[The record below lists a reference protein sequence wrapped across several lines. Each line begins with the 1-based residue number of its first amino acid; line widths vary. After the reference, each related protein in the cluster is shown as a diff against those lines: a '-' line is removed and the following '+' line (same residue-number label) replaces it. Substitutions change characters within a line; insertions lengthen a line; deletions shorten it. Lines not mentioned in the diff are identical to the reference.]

1 MALRHTLLAV
11 PVFVCILSG
20 CTTGLNDNNIVLV
33 GSDEV
38 HALLEK
44 ATKTGR
50 LSSLALVDPR
60 SPEEFAAAH
69 LPGAINIEPIQHGGK
84 PPRAL
89 QAARDVIVYGLDPG
103 DALARGMTK
112 RLMECG
118 VSGVRLF
125 AGGLRAWTLQHFQLE
140 PPGANPFPEDS
151 AAEAPSVLT
160 PQPTARP

>member
-1 MALRHTLLAV
+1 MALRHTLYAL
-11 PVFVCILSG
+11 PLFVCVMSG

-44 ATKTGR
+44 ASKPGKAHM
-50 LSSLALVDPR
+50 LVLVDPR

-69 LPGAINIEPIQHGGK
+69 LPGAINVEPIQSDQK
-84 PPRAL
+84 PPKTIQKAWY
-89 QAARDVIVYGLDPG
+89 VVVYGLDPG

-112 RLMECG
+112 RLMERG

-125 AGGLRAWTLQHFQLE
+125 AGGLRAWTWQHFPLE
-140 PPGANPFPEDS
+140 PAGANPFPEDNAEVDQS
-151 AAEAPSVLT
+151 APKAP
-160 PQPTARP
+160 PQPVP